1 MLSRMMLKDCSSLVK
16 AISLRQ
22 TPTNAGNSLFHM
34 ITRVSKGYY
43 KVLYILSNMSL
54 VIRKLAF
61 CICQN
66 KGADRSNCV
75 ADLIYEG

>member
-34 ITRVSKGYY
+34 ITRVSNGN
-43 KVLYILSNMSL
+43 LNTPH
-54 VIRKLAF
+54 
-61 CICQN
+61 
-66 KGADRSNCV
+66 
-75 ADLIYEG
+75 